1 MYSKSFGKI
10 GLSLLQNLAK
20 NDYEIDYKKFSYK
33 LQFSEENNVRFH
45 KIDFSKKQ
53 WYDFLNKAKQ
63 ILYSSK

>member
-33 LQFSEENNVRFH
+33 
-45 KIDFSKKQ
+45 I
-53 WYDFLNKAKQ
+53 
-63 ILYSSK
+63 